1 MTNAQASMANDEHAS
16 NKTRRDSGNRP
27 VATRPEG
34 TSEVSR
40 WSAHR
45 NHKPYEPD
53 PVMTNRA
60 AIEPLPAQR
69 LVCHIRLR

>member
-1 MTNAQASMANDEHAS
+1 MTNAQASMTNDEHAL
-16 NKTRRDSGNRP
+16 NKTRRDSGNRS
-27 VATRPEG
+27 VAIRPEG

-45 NHKPYEPD
+45 NHKPHEPD

-69 LVCHIRLR
+69 LVCRIHWR